1 MSTRMKFVLAGTAQI
16 NFPSNPSK
24 WEAIAKV
31 ASRYLFPL
39 NKGEQTMFTLI
50 VLLTLGWAIWFVIEF
65 VRYLTSGQ
73 YELDRRLDQFKR

>member
-1 MSTRMKFVLAGTAQI
+1 VLAGTAQI

-39 NKGEQTMFTLI
+39 NKGKQTMFTILFILI
-50 VLLTLGWAIWFVIEF
+50 ALLTLGWAIWFVVAF
-65 VRYLTSGQ
+65 LHYLASGQ
-73 YELDRRLDQFKR
+73 YELDRRLQQFKR